1 MGFGL
6 LRDKRPRCRPL
17 GVGAVLLAAVGCST
31 QHAEPEPAGGRTAA
45 PRASALLASVD
56 LRLPIEDYLF
66 SDAEAGRVRQA
77 QQTLIER
84 CARRF
89 DLTYE
94 PVSASPPVGPRSLM
108 DRRYGLTDAKLARA
122 DGYHLGDRDP
132 RTRKTEEFEVPKGK
146 MLTVLTGKSGG
157 SGGGRVNGVEVPA
170 GGCAGEAGRK
180 LSKDDKLGSSD
191 VAQDLNGKSFSAT
204 KEDPRVLAAFTSW
217 SRCMKDEGFS
227 YPDPLTVMNDS
238 RFQGQKST
246 PLEIRTAVAD
256 VACKGRVN
264 LVGIWFAVEVEYQK
278 SLIAKNQKDL
288 DPVLQDKRYQLE
300 AADAVN
306 SPS

>member
-1 MGFGL
+1 MSFGL
-6 LRDKRPRCRPL
+6 LSDKLLRCRPL
-17 GVGAVLLAAVGCST
+17 GVGAVLLAAVGCSS
-31 QHAEPEPAGGRTAA
+31 QHSEPAGGRTAA
-45 PRASALLASVD
+45 PRASALLASAD
-56 LRLPIEDYLF
+56 LRLPIEEYLF
-66 SDAEAGRVRQA
+66 SDAETGRVRQA

-89 DLTYE
+89 GLTYE
-94 PVSASPPVGPRSLM
+94 PVSADPPVGPRSVM

-132 RTRKTEEFEVPKGK
+132 RIQKTEEFEAPTGK
-146 MLTVLTGKSGG
+146 MLTVLTGKPGDSGG
-157 SGGGRVNGVEVPA
+157 DRVNGAEVPA

-180 LSKDDKLGSSD
+180 LSEDGILGSSD
-191 VAQDLNGKSFSAT
+191 AAQDLNGKSFSAT
-204 KEDPRVLAAFTSW
+204 KEDPRVLAVFRSW
-217 SRCMKDEGFS
+217 SRCMKDKGFS

-238 RFQGQKST
+238 RFQGQRSN

-264 LVGIWFAVEVEYQK
+264 LVGIWFAVEVGYQK
-278 SLIAKNQKDL
+278 SLIAENRKDL
-288 DPVLQDKRYQLE
+288 APVLQGKRHQLE

-306 SPS
+306 SSG

>member
-6 LRDKRPRCRPL
+6 LSDKLPRCRPL
-17 GVGAVLLAAVGCST
+17 GVGAVLLAAVGCSS
-31 QHAEPEPAGGRTAA
+31 QHSEPEGGPTPAA
-45 PRASALLASVD
+45 PRPSTLLASVD

-66 SDAEAGRVRQA
+66 SDAEMGRVRQA

-89 DLTYE
+89 GLTYE
-94 PVSASPPVGPRSLM
+94 PVSAGPPVGPRSVM

-132 RTRKTEEFEVPKGK
+132 RIHEMEEFEAPEGK
-146 MLTVLTGKSGG
+146 MLTVLTGKPGDSGG
-157 SGGGRVNGVEVPA
+157 DKVNGVEVPA
-170 GGCAGEAGRK
+170 GGCAGEAGRE
-180 LSKDDKLGSSD
+180 LSKDETLGSSD
-191 VAQDLNGKSFSAT
+191 LAQDLNGRSFSAT
-204 KEDPRVLAAFTSW
+204 KEDPQVLAVFKSW
-217 SRCMKDEGFS
+217 SQCMKGKGFS
-227 YPDPLTVMNDS
+227 YPDPLTVMNDN

-256 VACKGRVN
+256 VACKGQVN
-264 LVGIWFAVEVEYQK
+264 LVGIWFAVEVEHQK
-278 SLIAKNQKDL
+278 SLIVQEKKNL
-288 DPVLQDKRYQLE
+288 TPVLQDKRHQLK

-306 SPS
+306 SPG

>member
-6 LRDKRPRCRPL
+6 LSDKLLRCRPL
-17 GVGAVLLAAVGCST
+17 GVAAVLLAAVGCSS
-31 QHAEPEPAGGRTAA
+31 QHSEPEGERPPA
-45 PRASALLASVD
+45 PRPSTLLASVD
-56 LRLPIEDYLF
+56 LRLPIEEYLF
-66 SDAEAGRVRQA
+66 SDAEMGSVREA

-89 DLTYE
+89 GLTYE
-94 PVSASPPVGPRSLM
+94 PVSAGPPVGPRSVM

-132 RTRKTEEFEVPKGK
+132 RTQEMEEFEAPKGK
-146 MLTVLTGKSGG
+146 MLTVLTGKPGDSGG
-157 SGGGRVNGVEVPA
+157 DKVNGVEVPA
-170 GGCAGEAGRK
+170 AGCAGEAGRE
-180 LSKDDKLGSSD
+180 LSKEETLGSSD
-191 VAQDLNGKSFSAT
+191 LAQDLNGKSFSAT
-204 KEDPRVLAAFTSW
+204 KEDRQVLAAFKSW
-217 SRCMKDEGFS
+217 SQCMKDKGFS
-227 YPDPLTVMNDS
+227 YPDPLTVMSDS

-278 SLIAKNQKDL
+278 SLIAKEKKDL
-288 DPVLQDKRYQLE
+288 TPVLQDKRYQLA

-306 SPS
+306 SPG